1 MPDEYNILDYG
12 VCYSS
17 SAQTPTI
24 KNSPFKQAANE
35 NFSLLLEDLK
45 ANTVYY
51 YRTYLGIDGE
61 YVYGEVK
68 SFKTKKELGEE
79 VDLGL
84 SVNWRGWNVGATKA
98 EEYGNYFAWGETEQK
113 EEYTWQ
119 TYFENPYDENDYWVG
134 CATTT
139 DITGSDKDA
148 ATVVLGEKW
157 RTPTSEEMKELMDN
171 CTWKW
176 TTMNEVN
183 GYMVESNVAGYEGN
197 YIFLPAAGNYDK
209 KDVKNKGSYGGYC
222 TSTPLSSE
230 SKAAAYNLYF
240 YGETILST
248 QNSNRY
254 TGRSIRPVC
263 EKPTDETE

>member
-1 MPDEYNILDYG
+1 MPHEYNILDFG

-17 SAQTPTI
+17 SAETPTI
-24 KNSPFKQAANE
+24 KNSPFKQAGNE
-35 NFSLLLEDLK
+35 KFSVLLEGLK
-45 ANTVYY
+45 ANTEYY

-61 YVYGEVK
+61 YVYGDVK
-68 SFKTKKELGEE
+68 SFKTKKELTEE

-84 SVNWRGWNVGATKA
+84 SVNWRGWNVGATKP

-119 TYFENPYDENDYWVG
+119 TYFENPYDENDDWVG

-157 RTPTSEEMKELMDN
+157 RTPTSEEIKELMDN
-171 CTWKW
+171 CTWTW
-176 TTMNEVN
+176 TTMNDVN

-209 KDVKNKGSYGGYC
+209 KEVKNKGTYGGYW

-263 EKPTDETE
+263 EKPTNKTE